1 METDLNKNYD
11 DEYFVGRDV
20 FGSPYNKKY
29 GSQFSGY
36 ASPNQEFFFY
46 DYAVLRYDGRFTYK
60 GKDYYIVNW
69 GDCFALTDRKKEVM
83 YQTFPDAIA
92 LIEQLEIDGRKLI
105 DFMEEIT
112 DVEAL

>member
-29 GSQFSGY
+29 PPDYKKYGSQFSGY

-46 DYAVLRYDGRFTYK
+46 DYAVLRYDLQ
-60 GKDYYIVNW
+60 GKR
-69 GDCFALTDRKKEVM
+69 LLHR
-83 YQTFPDAIA
+83 
-92 LIEQLEIDGRKLI
+92 
-105 DFMEEIT
+105 
-112 DVEAL
+112 